1 MITYPRISE
10 LNQIQRS
17 HLAWRL
23 DHKTCCGYITA
34 CHIARGNYEEDL
46 LLNKVFETFGMTPQ
60 QAKIHARKVINFKL
74 TNNDK

>member
-1 MITYPRISE
+1 MKVYPLVSQ
-10 LNQIQRS
+10 LNEPQRG

-34 CHIARGNYEEDL
+34 CHIARGQHEDKPI
-46 LLNKVFETFGMTPQ
+46 NEVFESFDMKPH

-74 TNNDK
+74 PVI